1 MHDVE
6 FQDQVSSLRSIDNI
20 AYSASKSSSGWS
32 SDEQLLARFG
42 KEQQFKRNFNLLTVI
57 ALCSTVM
64 NAWAGMLSGLQLVL
78 FNGGPTG
85 FLISFPIV
93 FLGVLMQALVVAELA
108 SMIPLSGGQY
118 NWVAILAPRRL
129 SNFLSYFVGWIVT
142 IAWQAGAAGVAF
154 LTSNVILGLAS
165 AVHPDYEMKKWHVT
179 LAFFAVITLAVLVT
193 TVLGRLLPTI
203 ESVAFV
209 IFVMG
214 FFVLIIVLKYL
225 APKTD
230 SSQVFQNFFNGG
242 GWNNNVEATFVG
254 AIPIMFGFNGFDA
267 GVHLAEE
274 VKDASRVVPK
284 ATIIS
289 VGLYFVMG
297 YSMAIMIL
305 YCFSLE
311 EVLTSTYSIPVI
323 GIFRTV
329 TQSSGGTAAL
339 TSLIIIM
346 LIFGTIGS
354 MATASRML
362 WAFAREE
369 GVPCSRH
376 ISKIERNS
384 GLPLYSIATTALLS
398 MLFALIGL
406 GSDAAFS
413 ALTGLTVASF
423 YAGFMVCAIL
433 LLYRHFTVPNMPW
446 GPFRLG
452 IFRVPVAI
460 LSLAYSTLTVSIEK
474 PLGTGILQD
483 NKIAEREL
491 DWALKV
497 LKATT
502 KPNRDA
508 KSFESEA
515 AKGGDDE
522 EVANGD
528 ETAGGG
534 SGVLVDYDSK
544 KPPKRYWNDRIEE
557 RLAELIPDVLGD
569 WAAFSPND
577 QSRASK
583 AQHYTRESTD
593 DSQKILH
600 SMKISAHMM

>member
-423 YAGFMVCAIL
+423 YAGFM
-433 LLYRHFTVPNMPW
+433 
-446 GPFRLG
+446 
-452 IFRVPVAI
+452 
-460 LSLAYSTLTVSIEK
+460 LTVSIEK

>member
-323 GIFRTV
+323 GIFRTGH
-329 TQSSGGTAAL
+329 S
-339 TSLIIIM
+339 
-346 LIFGTIGS
+346 
-354 MATASRML
+354 
-362 WAFAREE
+362 
-369 GVPCSRH
+369 
-376 ISKIERNS
+376 
-384 GLPLYSIATTALLS
+384 
-398 MLFALIGL
+398 
-406 GSDAAFS
+406 
-413 ALTGLTVASF
+413 
-423 YAGFMVCAIL
+423 
-433 LLYRHFTVPNMPW
+433 
-446 GPFRLG
+446 
-452 IFRVPVAI
+452 PVAE
-460 LSLAYSTLTVSIEK
+460 LQLCIEK

>member
-118 NWVAILAPRRL
+118 NWVAILAPRSL

-154 LTSNVILGLAS
+154 LTSNVIIGLAS

-179 LAFFAVITLAVLVT
+179 LAFFAVIALAVLVT

-242 GWNNNVEATFVG
+242 GWDNNVEATFVG

-274 VKDASRVVPK
+274 VKNASRVVPK

-339 TSLIIIM
+339 TSLIIVM

-423 YAGFMVCAIL
+423 YVGFMPTKCV
-433 LLYRHFTVPNMPW
+433 
-446 GPFRLG
+446 
-452 IFRVPVAI
+452 
-460 LSLAYSTLTVSIEK
+460 LASNGVLKGSAEVTGVVTDVVQLTVSIEK

-491 DWALKV
+491 DWASKV
-497 LKATT
+497 ITATV
-502 KPNRDA
+502 KLNRDA
-508 KSFESEA
+508 NSFESEA
-515 AKGGDDE
+515 AEGGDDE

-557 RLAELIPDVLGD
+557 RLTELIADVLGD

-583 AQHYTRESTD
+583 AQHHRRESTD
-593 DSQKILH
+593 DGQKILH

>member
-289 VGLYFVMG
+289 
-297 YSMAIMIL
+297 
-305 YCFSLE
+305 
-311 EVLTSTYSIPVI
+311 
-323 GIFRTV
+323 
-329 TQSSGGTAAL
+329 

-423 YAGFMVCAIL
+423 YAGFM
-433 LLYRHFTVPNMPW
+433 
-446 GPFRLG
+446 
-452 IFRVPVAI
+452 
-460 LSLAYSTLTVSIEK
+460 LTVSIEK

>member
-225 APKTD
+225 SPKTD
-230 SSQVFQNFFNGG
+230 SSQVFQTFFNGG

-423 YAGFMVCAIL
+423 YAGFM
-433 LLYRHFTVPNMPW
+433 
-446 GPFRLG
+446 
-452 IFRVPVAI
+452 
-460 LSLAYSTLTVSIEK
+460 LTVSIEK

-491 DWALKV
+491 DWASKV
-497 LKATT
+497 LEATT

-557 RLAELIPDVLGD
+557 LLTELIPDVLGD

-583 AQHYTRESTD
+583 AQHYTGESTD
-593 DSQKILH
+593 NSQKILH